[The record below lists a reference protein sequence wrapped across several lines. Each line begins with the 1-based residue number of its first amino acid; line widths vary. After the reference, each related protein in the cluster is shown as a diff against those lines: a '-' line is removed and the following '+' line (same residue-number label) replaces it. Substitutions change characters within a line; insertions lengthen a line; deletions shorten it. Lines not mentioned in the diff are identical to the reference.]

1 MNLLDMVP
9 AFKRHVR
16 QYVSADDTDSTLAAY
31 VADSIYALDWR
42 WGRTYLVTVNQ
53 PNSYSVTPDL
63 AIKDYRPIIVMA
75 SLIYKMG
82 NLDLARFTDG
92 DFVYSPSE
100 GKYNPI
106 ALDIAELDKLLPSVP
121 SRPLAQ
127 AKSQPMRG
135 FENAYNPE
143 SYSWLNA
150 LGVIGAIGSGP
161 LGTI

>member
-31 VADSIYALDWR
+31 IADSVYALDWR
-42 WGRTYLVTVNQ
+42 WTRTYIVTVNQ

-63 AIKDYRPIIVMA
+63 VAKDFRPIILMA

-82 NLDLARFTDG
+82 NLDLAHWSDG
-92 DFVYSPSE
+92 DFAYSPQQ
-100 GKYNPI
+100 GRFNPI
-106 ALDIAELDKLLPSVP
+106 TLDIQELDKLIPNVP

-127 AKSQPMRG
+127 AKSQSLRG
-135 FENAYNPE
+135 FENIYNPE
-143 SYSWLNA
+143 SAMWANA
-150 LGVIGAIGSGP
+150 LGLIGALNGP
-161 LGTI
+161 LGTV